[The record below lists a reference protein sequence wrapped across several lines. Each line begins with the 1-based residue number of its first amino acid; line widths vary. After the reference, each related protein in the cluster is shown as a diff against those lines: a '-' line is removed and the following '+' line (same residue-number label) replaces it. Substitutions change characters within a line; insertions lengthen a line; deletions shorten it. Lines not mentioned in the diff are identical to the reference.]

1 MELDQDVELKK
12 TQQATIYIVGVKTKI
27 IVVLPYDL
35 LQFVWLYDCMPLHHA
50 ALIVWYN
57 ISIVKTRSRATN
69 HKAPEPKKDS
79 RMVRPDTLGWT
90 T

>member
-1 MELDQDVELKK
+1 M
-12 TQQATIYIVGVKTKI
+12 IY
-27 IVVLPYDL
+27 LN
-35 LQFVWLYDCMPLHHA
+35 LYDYTTVCLYIHA

-57 ISIVKTRSRATN
+57 ISILKTRSRATN
-69 HKAPEPKKDS
+69 PKAPEPKKDS